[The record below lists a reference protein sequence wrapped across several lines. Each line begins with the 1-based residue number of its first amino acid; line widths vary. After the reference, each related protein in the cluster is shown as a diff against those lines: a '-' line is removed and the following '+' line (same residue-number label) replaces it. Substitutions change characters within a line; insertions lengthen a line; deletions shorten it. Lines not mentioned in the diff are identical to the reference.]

1 MKFTEKQMKEIEEVV
16 SFTEDGKMNVKGVT
30 GDVEGNVLGDV
41 KGNVKGNVWSDVE
54 GNVGGNVKVDVVG
67 NVGGNVYGNVEG
79 DVGYVLGN
87 VWGNVEGN
95 VRGNVK
101 GSVLGNVNGSVKGNV
116 LGDVEGS
123 VWGYVLGDVGGN
135 VKCTDLT
142 KNTTPF
148 CLLSKED
155 QERFKSWPHGLCVY
169 DYSQKKWVDIIPHP
183 SPNIRTRFPPFSLS
197 VVYRTRPAPIDT
209 TRTVAIDGME
219 FKITYEE
226 GGTNPK
232 IERKES
238 K

>member
-101 GSVLGNVNGSVKGNV
+101 GSVLGNVGGDVYGSVVGNV
-116 LGDVEGS
+116 CGS
-123 VWGYVLGDVGGN
+123 VLGSVGGSVGN
-135 VKCTDLT
+135 TKEETDLT

-148 CLLSKED
+148 CFLSKED
-155 QERFKSWPHGLCVY
+155 QERLKSWPHGICVY
-169 DYSQKKWVDIIPHP
+169 NYSENKWRVKARDGYFGKPG
-183 SPNIRTRFPPFSLS
+183 L
-197 VVYRTRPAPIDT
+197 YRTRPAPIET
-209 TRTVAIDGME
+209 IRTIDGMK
-219 FKITYEE
+219 FVITYEE